1 MRNMDSKGEVDMIES
16 EADSLACEALI
27 PAEDWSKAE
36 IMVEAD
42 IHNLAHSDYANS
54 DRFHD

>member
-1 MRNMDSKGEVDMIES
+1 MIES

-36 IMVEAD
+36 IMSEMWQ
-42 IHNLAHSDYANS
+42 
-54 DRFHD
+54 